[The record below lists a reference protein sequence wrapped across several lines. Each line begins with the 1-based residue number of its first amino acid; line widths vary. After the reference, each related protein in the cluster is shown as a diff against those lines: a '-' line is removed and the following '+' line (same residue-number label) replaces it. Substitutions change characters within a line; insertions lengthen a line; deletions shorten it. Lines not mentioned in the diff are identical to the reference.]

1 MVKHGFFCLLL
12 NLFLVYLLYKL
23 NNMKIVIKEMTELG
37 DKLLVYQ
44 MTDTNQSISCA
55 ITNKEDVNEVIESI
69 SNKIRLSEA
78 SLSPIVMSYVLYH
91 KYIKQDGITE

>member
-1 MVKHGFFCLLL
+1 
-12 NLFLVYLLYKL
+12 LYKL

-44 MTDTNQSISCA
+44 TTDTNQPVNCT

-69 SNKIRLSEA
+69 SNKIKLSET
-78 SLSPIVMSYVLYH
+78 SPIVMSYVLYH